1 MSSDAAE
8 FEADLDSWELL
19 NVVDTRDRVPRRR
32 TIAYNGEVR
41 PCWAGLCHTFR
52 YRTRGGCVYGCGI
65 VINPE
70 YAKMSSAEI
79 ILKAT
84 AEDPVTP
91 DDRSRFVADN
101 GIVFRKGQK

>member
-1 MSSDAAE
+1 MNKFQMDFSFYNAKE
-8 FEADLDSWELL
+8 GM
-19 NVVDTRDRVPRRR
+19 VQK
-32 TIAYNGEVR
+32 TISVYAYDEM
-41 PCWAGLCHTFR
+41 L
-52 YRTRGGCVYGCGI
+52 
-65 VINPE
+65 
-70 YAKMSSAEI
+70 AKMSSAEI